1 MGGPSLNRSAAWW
14 ARPAGS
20 LGVGRD
26 FEAQVSEFRGAA
38 GKQGPCVLLCLR
50 GPGLGDWAAPQQHAL
65 HSLVPGAGLALP
77 HGRRSSTKEEPDPHA
92 LPLGSGV
99 GSESWA
105 LVLGPGGG
113 GCPGEG
119 AFLSIPHAPPPPQ
132 VPSGLWNG
140 NTVGVPHHVLSKG
153 RMTRRYASHVSSPS
167 PRPLDVG

>member
-1 MGGPSLNRSAAWW
+1 MQW
-14 ARPAGS
+14 AG
-20 LGVGRD
+20 
-26 FEAQVSEFRGAA
+26 
-38 GKQGPCVLLCLR
+38 LCLR

-119 AFLSIPHAPPPPQ
+119 AFLSSPHAPPPPG
-132 VPSGLWNG
+132 SLW
-140 NTVGVPHHVLSKG
+140 TVEWEYCGCP
-153 RMTRRYASHVSSPS
+153 P
-167 PRPLDVG
+167 PRPFKGEDDQAVCEPCQFTEPSAP